1 MPRHAIAIL
10 AAITLLSASAALAG
24 NVPRAPAKP
33 SSFAPQA
40 TTGPHVYG
48 APIGT
53 PTVGNS
59 APRRKHASPKHPA
72 KAVTRHVKNASPT
85 RAQPKP
91 PAPKRPAPPA
101 YATPV
106 AN

>member
-1 MPRHAIAIL
+1 MLRNAIATL

-24 NVPRAPAKP
+24 NLPRAPAKP

-40 TTGPHVYG
+40 ATGAHVYG

-59 APRRKHASPKHPA
+59 APRRKHASPKLAA
-72 KAVTRHVKNASPT
+72 KSTPHRVSRAAPT
-85 RAQPKP
+85 RA
-91 PAPKRPAPPA
+91 APKRPAPPA
-101 YATPV
+101 YATPDPG
-106 AN
+106 